1 MSTPMTGPSLEV
13 VLIARNDDHD
23 AQGNPSTTD
32 YTLRLALARGQSGSN
47 IKTIA
52 EAPPSAWPGAPSNLF
67 HQDSKPEQI
76 NKTERIRSLSG
87 FSPFGS
93 DETDEF
99 ATWNMGRETML
110 SSRSLREG
118 CEDDFRGFAEKSDH
132 TEGFMITTP
141 VSDAFSGLSATLLEI
156 LKDDFTKSS
165 VFTTAM
171 ILNAY
176 GWKREDTE
184 RSKKQR
190 LLNLGF
196 ALQHLE
202 EMSSLL
208 LPIQPARSWKDNEP
222 WTRFLR
228 QDSFSGKI
236 DRRAAYDQVLTTHLQ
251 SANTELRYITAFLF
265 HCIPSF
271 ADVVCT
277 PLNPQLTR
285 EPDGLNQT
293 VAQLNWRGDNKICHL
308 VGATPLLP
316 AEHLAGD
323 AGQKKLKDSMMD
335 FSVLPVE
342 RDEESKSKARANSTP
357 FAQYSVVR
365 GYEFEQ
371 TQELGPILERAV
383 LPLKE
388 PLAQWV
394 CLPPPYPILNSS
406 LPIFRSLLPNGRPLI
421 ISAPL
426 PTDPYSPAGLFGL
439 PDPLFPTSDSYIV
452 QPTSIPILTTLSTT
466 PDAKYLL
473 GHLVRDT
480 RELIRVRDP
489 VLKQFEEGE
498 YSLGRE
504 GTVEM
509 VERLET
515 LLSGLS
521 GDEEENDGEDGGRDE
536 DEN

>member
-1 MSTPMTGPSLEV
+1 MSSPITGPSLEV
-13 VLIARNDDHD
+13 VLVARNDEHD

-47 IKTIA
+47 TKTIT
-52 EAPPSAWPGAPSNLF
+52 EA
-67 HQDSKPEQI
+67 
-76 NKTERIRSLSG
+76 TERIRSLSG

-99 ATWNMGRETML
+99 ATWNIGRETML

-156 LKDDFTKSS
+156 LRDDFTKSS

-171 ILNAY
+171 ISDAFA
-176 GWKREDTE
+176 WKREDTE
-184 RSKKQR
+184 VCTRLNRLEVELTLTRIGAVSEQRSKKQR

-196 ALQHLE
+196 SFQHLE

-208 LPIQPARSWKDNEP
+208 LPIQPARAWQDNEP
-222 WTRFLR
+222 WTKFLR
-228 QDSFSGKI
+228 QDI

-251 SANTELRYITAFLF
+251 SANTEL
-265 HCIPSF
+265 
-271 ADVVCT
+271 
-277 PLNPQLTR
+277 R

-308 VGATPLLP
+308 VGATPLSP

-323 AGQKKLKDSMMD
+323 TGQRKLKESMMD
-335 FSVLPVE
+335 FSVLPFGS
-342 RDEESKSKARANSTP
+342 DEEAKNKPRMTSTP
-357 FAQYSVVR
+357 FAQYSIVR
-365 GYEFEQ
+365 GYEFEE
-371 TQELGPILERAV
+371 TQELGPILERAS

-394 CLPPPYPILNSS
+394 CLPPPYPILPSS

-426 PTDPYSPAGLFGL
+426 PMDPYSPAGLFGL
-439 PDPLFPTSDSYIV
+439 PDPLFPTSDSYTV
-452 QPTSIPILTTLSTT
+452 QPSSIPILTTLSTT

-473 GHLVRDT
+473 RHLVRET
-480 RELIRVRDP
+480 RELIRVRDG
-489 VLKQFEEGE
+489 VLKQYEEGE

-504 GTVEM
+504 GTLEM

-515 LLSGLS
+515 LLSGL
-521 GDEEENDGEDGGRDE
+521 GGENEDEEDEDGGRDE
-536 DEN
+536 DENWDDTEPKEEDWDMD

>member
-1 MSTPMTGPSLEV
+1 MSSPTTGPSLEV
-13 VLIARNDDHD
+13 VLVARNDEHD
-23 AQGNPSTTD
+23 AQGNPLTTD
-32 YTLRLALARGQSGSN
+32 YTLRLALARGQSGS
-47 IKTIA
+47 ITKTIT
-52 EAPPSAWPGAPSNLF
+52 EAPPSAWPGAPSNLSD
-67 HQDSKPEQI
+67 QNSRPDRI
-76 NKTERIRSLSG
+76 NQTERIRSLSG

-99 ATWNMGRETML
+99 ATWNIGRETML

-156 LKDDFTKSS
+156 LRDDFTKSS

-171 ILNAY
+171 ISDAFA
-176 GWKREDTE
+176 WKREDTE

-196 ALQHLE
+196 SLQHLE

-208 LPIQPARSWKDNEP
+208 LPIQPPRAWQDNEP

-228 QDSFSGKI
+228 QEI

-251 SANTELRYITAFLF
+251 SANTEL
-265 HCIPSF
+265 
-271 ADVVCT
+271 
-277 PLNPQLTR
+277 R

-323 AGQKKLKDSMMD
+323 TGQRKLKESMMD
-335 FSVLPVE
+335 FSVLPFGS
-342 RDEESKSKARANSTP
+342 DEEAKNKPRTTSTP

-365 GYEFEQ
+365 GYEFEE
-371 TQELGPILERAV
+371 TQELGPILERAS

-394 CLPPPYPILNSS
+394 CLPPPYPILPSS

-452 QPTSIPILTTLSTT
+452 QPSSIPIITTLSTT

-473 GHLVRDT
+473 RHLVRET
-480 RELIRVRDP
+480 RELIRVRDG
-489 VLKQFEEGE
+489 VLKQYEEGE

-504 GTVEM
+504 GTLEM

-515 LLSGLS
+515 LVSGL
-521 GDEEENDGEDGGRDE
+521 GGEDEDEEDEDGGRDE
-536 DEN
+536 DENWDDTEPKEEDWDMD